1 MDGECYRA
9 VVSVLSEDMV
19 SVNLVDYGHRITLD
33 KNNLRSITPRLLS
46 LPFQAVHCSLA
57 GTFSEEM
64 YLVQDL
70 LINCCIYLFIRDLL
84 FEDIAVDLKAL

>member
-1 MDGECYRA
+1 M
-9 VVSVLSEDMV
+9 LSEDMV

-57 GTFSEEM
+57 GTFSEEI

-70 LINCCIYLFIRDLL
+70 LIHRCIRHHTGFIVFSIIFLFVLM
-84 FEDIAVDLKAL
+84 